1 METEFIV
8 KSPILGFEHITKM
21 KLTKIDDIFLKLS
34 NADEP
39 LPCFTL
45 VNPFSLCEYSF
56 EIPSAI
62 QVLLDLQEGKTQNIL
77 IANIMVVYKEITD
90 STINFIAPIVFN
102 FDNGTMAQ
110 VVLDALKYPQYSI
123 AEPISTFLKGNVGE
137 SKGKSSDSSVD
148 SGESKGNLSESK
160 GDSSAK

>member
-137 SKGKSSDSSVD
+137 SKGESGDSSAD
-148 SGESKGNLSESK
+148 SGESKGDL
-160 GDSSAK
+160 SAK

>member
-1 METEFIV
+1 MESTEFIV

-21 KLTKIDDIFLKLS
+21 TLTKIDDIFMKLT

-45 VNPFSLCEYSF
+45 VNPFSLNDSYNF

-62 QVLLDLQEGKTQNIL
+62 QVLLDLQEDKTQNIL

-102 FDNGTMAQ
+102 FDNKTMAQ

-123 AEPISTFLKGNVGE
+123 AEPIATFLKG
-137 SKGKSSDSSVD
+137 SDSD
-148 SGESKGNLSESK
+148 ADLAKSK
-160 GDSSAK
+160 GDSSTDLDKSSAK

>member
-34 NADEP
+34 NADAP

-62 QVLLDLQEGKTQNIL
+62 QVLLDLKEGKTQNIL

-123 AEPISTFLKGNVGE
+123 AEPISTFLKKNE
-137 SKGKSSDSSVD
+137 SKGESGDSSAD
-148 SGESKGNLSESK
+148 LGESK

>member
-90 STINFIAPIVFN
+90 STINFIAPLVFN

-123 AEPISTFLKGNVGE
+123 AEPIATFLKGNVGE
-137 SKGKSSDSSVD
+137 
-148 SGESKGNLSESK
+148 NN
-160 GDSSAK
+160 GDLGAESSAK

>member
-1 METEFIV
+1 MESTEFIV

-21 KLTKIDDIFLKLS
+21 KLTKIDDIFMKLA

-45 VNPFSLCEYSF
+45 VNPFSLSDSYNF

-77 IANIMVVYKEITD
+77 IANIMVIYKEITD

-102 FDNGTMAQ
+102 FDNKTMAQ

-123 AEPISTFLKGNVGE
+123 AEPIATFLK
-137 SKGKSSDSSVD
+137 SSTDSTQD
-148 SGESKGNLSESK
+148 STK
-160 GDSSAK
+160 

>member
-137 SKGKSSDSSVD
+137 SNGKSSDSSVD
-148 SGESKGNLSESK
+148 SGESKGDLSESK
-160 GDSSAK
+160 GDLGAK

>member
-137 SKGKSSDSSVD
+137 SKGKSGD
-148 SGESKGNLSESK
+148 SK

>member
-123 AEPISTFLKGNVGE
+123 AEPISTFLKGNE
-137 SKGKSSDSSVD
+137 SKGESSAD
-148 SGESKGNLSESK
+148 SGESKGESRNLGESK
-160 GDSSAK
+160 GAK

>member
-1 METEFIV
+1 MEATEFIV

-21 KLTKIDDIFLKLS
+21 KLAKIDDIFLKLTS
-34 NADEP
+34 ADEP

-45 VNPFSLCEYSF
+45 VNPFALDDKYNF

-62 QVLLDLQEGKTQNIL
+62 QVLLDLQEGKTQDIL

-102 FDNGTMAQ
+102 FDNKTMAQ
-110 VVLDALKYPQYSI
+110 VVLDALKYPHYNI
-123 AEPISTFLKGNVGE
+123 AEPIATFLKGDLGE
-137 SKGKSSDSSVD
+137 SNAD
-148 SGESKGNLSESK
+148 SGANR
-160 GDSSAK
+160 AK

>member
-1 METEFIV
+1 MAEQFIV
-8 KSPILGFEHITKM
+8 KSPILGFEHITKV
-21 KLTKIDDIFLKLS
+21 KLTKIDDIFWKVE
-34 NADEP
+34 NAEGAM
-39 LPCFTL
+39 PCFTL

-90 STINFIAPIVFN
+90 STINFIAPLVFN

-123 AEPISTFLKGNVGE
+123 AEPIATFLKGNVGE
-137 SKGKSSDSSVD
+137 
-148 SGESKGNLSESK
+148 NN
-160 GDSSAK
+160 GDLGAESSAK